1 MVNLVFWSFV
11 LVLTPVALGSAWRL
25 VSGTL
30 RWIALGLSR
39 AFADAEPWGP
49 SA

>member
-1 MVNLVFWSFV
+1 VVNLVFWS
-11 LVLTPVALGSAWRL
+11 LVFAMTPVALGSAWRL

-30 RWIALGLSR
+30 RWIALGFSR
-39 AFADAEPWGP
+39 AFADSQTWGP

>member
-1 MVNLVFWSFV
+1 MVNLVLGSFV
-11 LVLTPVALGSAWRL
+11 IALTPVALGSAWKL

-30 RWIALGLSR
+30 HWIALGLSR

-49 SA
+49 SP